1 MSSSSSS
8 SYDSNPFLHANIFSR
23 FFHHWVSPL
32 LKKSRKNGVLYLN
45 DLYDLPPHLYSKELT
60 DKLEKNWFDEVKR
73 CPDNPSLIRVT
84 LRTVGWKP
92 FAQSILL
99 FLNGLLQIIQPLILT
114 VLMGFFEPCSSMPSW
129 HAWLLAF
136 ATIIAAL
143 SSSLIV
149 NEYVHRIDIYAM
161 QIFIAYTG
169 LIYRKVLRL
178 SLYSMNSIT
187 SGEITNLLVN
197 DANQVQFVAVFMNH
211 LWIAPI
217 QVILVIFVFW
227 YFVKY
232 IAFIA
237 IGYTAFLLLIQP
249 LYSRMFVSI
258 RTKILQITDERLK
271 IMSEIIKSMRIVKM
285 YCWETAFIQKICL
298 IRKREIIQYT
308 FYAICDC
315 IQLIFSYNYT
325 TLIFLMMYGTMWS
338 LNIRLDTRFFA
349 ISSCL
354 LGFMRVYCIDF
365 FSNAI
370 RDLSN
375 YLVARKRIEK
385 FLLLDECERDTRLL
399 SSSHLEISSSNKIEI
414 INNITQEVQVKCNLK
429 EAHWEKNGLF
439 KLQNIIFDAHPG
451 DLICIIGAVGSGK
464 SSLLQTLTGEIG
476 FFEGKVR
483 LHGSFCY
490 VPQEAWIF
498 SSTLKNNILFGKEY
512 NHKLFQRVI
521 QATALDTDLEQLSQG
536 VNTLVGDQGVMLSGG
551 QKARVNLARALYRNA
566 DIYLL
571 DDPLSAVDVKVSK
584 HLFEK
589 SIQHYLCDKICILVT
604 HQIQFLQ
611 DATKIIVLDQ
621 GKMIQ
626 MGTYN
631 ELISSSSSFAHL
643 LEDIN
648 QQEQQQIAANIQQQ
662 QSIISS
668 IYSEKE
674 DEDEAT
680 SNIDTKQQGAIKWT
694 VYTSYIK
701 AGLGCVFGSFFILFL
716 LTAYQATFMYSS
728 WWIATWSDDESHRY
742 RNYNQCISTTI
753 ENRSHLYLM
762 SDNEWNIYRNQKFY
776 SYCGIIILLL
786 ILTFLRTFALELM
799 CLNAGRVLHNK
810 MFRRVI
816 RCPIAF
822 FDTNPIGRI
831 LNHFTRDILIMDTD
845 IVMDV
850 PDFLNCLSAVLGT
863 VILIGLLN
871 PWAFIPA
878 FIGIIG
884 MLIVRYR
891 FARCFRDLR
900 RITEITRSP
909 LYSYLSSTIHGLK
922 VIRSYH
928 AEQMCSQ
935 QFLSYLDQNIRA
947 DYLTKVVERW
957 AAIRFDWTSFTFLA
971 LVTLCSMLVRI
982 YKQELS
988 TADIAL
994 TLSYSLNLM
1003 GLFQWTIRQSVT
1015 VETHMTAVE
1024 RILEYCS
1031 LEQEPSVQLSLNNR
1045 LSNNWPSHGQIVFRN
1060 VSMSYSNDDKTSLVL
1075 RNITITIQSEE
1086 KIGIVGRTGAGK
1098 SSLIQVLFRMG
1109 LLVNGQIEI
1118 DNIDISTIPLDD
1130 LRSRISIIPQDPV
1143 LFTGTIRN
1151 NLDQFDNYTD
1161 QQIWNALDQVQLKTL
1176 VNDTMSN
1183 GLDSLV
1189 SENGCNLSVG
1199 QKQLICLARAI
1210 LKQSKI
1216 LVIDEATANVDNAT
1230 DELIQQAIRDKFEEC
1245 TVLTIAHRL
1254 RTIIDS
1260 DRILVLANGEVLE
1273 FDTPSSLLANSNSY
1287 FVSLV
1292 EQTGLNEAEYLR
1304 TLANRTN
1311 TKMKSVTQKT
1321 ISDDDDI
1328 ILIMNEND
1336 PLLV

>member
-1 MSSSSSS
+1 MSSS
-8 SYDSNPFLHANIFSR
+8 SYDSNPILHANIFSR
-23 FFHHWVSPL
+23 FFHSWVTPL
-32 LKKSRKNGVLYLN
+32 LKKSHKNGVLHLN
-45 DLYDLPPHLYSKELT
+45 DLYDLPAHLHSTELT
-60 DKLEKNWFDEVKR
+60 DKLEQNWFDEVKR
-73 CPDNPSLIRVT
+73 YPNNPSLIRVT

-92 FAQSILL
+92 FAYGILA
-99 FLNGLLQIIQPLILT
+99 FLNGLLQIIQPLIVT
-114 VLMGFFEPCSSMPSW
+114 VLMRFFEPCSSMPSW
-129 HAWLLAF
+129 QAWLLAM
-136 ATIIAAL
+136 ATIVAAL
-143 SSSLIV
+143 SSSLIN
-149 NEYVHRIDIYAM
+149 NEYIYKIDIYAM

-197 DANQVQFVAVFMNH
+197 DANQIQRVA
-211 LWIAPI
+211 
-217 QVILVIFVFW
+217 IFFND
-227 YFVKY
+227 
-232 IAFIA
+232 I
-237 IGYTAFLLLIQP
+237 T
-249 LYSRMFVSI
+249 R
-258 RTKILQITDERLK
+258 ILQITDERLK

-285 YCWETAFIQKICL
+285 YCWERAFIQKICV

-308 FYAICDC
+308 FYAICKC
-315 IQLIFSYNYT
+315 IQDIFSNNYT

-338 LNIRLDTRFFA
+338 LDIRLDTRFFA

-354 LGFMRVYCIDF
+354 LGFMRIYCINY
-365 FSNAI
+365 FSYAI
-370 RDLSN
+370 RDISN
-375 YLVARKRIEK
+375 YLVARKRIEV
-385 FLLLDECERDTRLL
+385 FLLLDECERDIRLL
-399 SSSHLEISSSNKIEI
+399 SSSNEIEI
-414 INNITQEVQVKCNLK
+414 INNITQE
-429 EAHWEKNGLF
+429 NGVF
-439 KLQNIIFDAHPG
+439 KLQNIVFDAHPG

-464 SSLLQTLTGEIG
+464 VCEIG

-498 SSTLKNNILFGKEY
+498 SSTIKNNILFGKEY

-521 QATALDTDLEQLSQG
+521 EATALDIDLEQLSQG

-551 QKARVNLARALYRNA
+551 QKARVDMARALYRNA

-584 HLFEK
+584 HLFYR
-589 SIQHYLCDKICILVT
+589 SIKDYLCDKICILVT

-648 QQEQQQIAANIQQQ
+648 QQEQQQNAANIQQQ

-668 IYSEKE
+668 TYSEKE
-674 DEDEAT
+674 DKDEVM
-680 SNIDTKQQGAIKWT
+680 SNIDTKQQDAIKWT

-701 AGLGCVFGSFFILFL
+701 AGLGCIFGFFFILLL
-716 LTAYQATFMYSS
+716 LTAYQTTFIYSS

-742 RNYNQCISTTI
+742 RNFNQCISTTI
-753 ENRSHLYLM
+753 ENRSHLYSM
-762 SDNEWNIYRNQKFY
+762 SNNEWYIYRNQKFY
-776 SYCGIIILLL
+776 SYCRIVMLLL

-831 LNHFTRDILIMDTD
+831 INHFTRDVLIMDTD
-845 IVMDV
+845 IVLDV
-850 PDFLNCLSAVLGT
+850 PDFLNSLSSVLGT

-900 RITEITRSP
+900 RITETTRSP

-947 DYLTKVVERW
+947 YYLTSVVERW
-957 AAIRFDWTSFTFLA
+957 SAIRFDWISFIFLG

-1003 GLFQWTIRQSVT
+1003 GLFQWTISQSVR

-1031 LEQEPSVQLSLNNR
+1031 LEQEPTVQLSLNNR

-1075 RNITITIQSEE
+1075 HNITLTIQSEE

-1109 LLVNGQIEI
+1109 ILVNGQIEI

-1151 NLDQFDNYTD
+1151 NLDQFNNYTD

-1210 LKQSKI
+1210 LKQTKI

-1230 DELIQQAIRDKFEEC
+1230 DELIQQAIRDKFKEC

-1254 RTIIDS
+1254 RTVIDS
-1260 DRILVLANGEVLE
+1260 DRILVLSNGEVVE

-1287 FVSLV
+1287 FTSLV
-1292 EQTGLNEAEYLR
+1292 QQTGSNEAEYLR

-1311 TKMKSVTQKT
+1311 MNTKSVAQKT
-1321 ISDDDDI
+1321 TTDDDI
-1328 ILIMNEND
+1328 IPIMNESD
-1336 PLLV
+1336 PLLM

>member
-1 MSSSSSS
+1 
-8 SYDSNPFLHANIFSR
+8 
-23 FFHHWVSPL
+23 
-32 LKKSRKNGVLYLN
+32 
-45 DLYDLPPHLYSKELT
+45 
-60 DKLEKNWFDEVKR
+60 
-73 CPDNPSLIRVT
+73 
-84 LRTVGWKP
+84 
-92 FAQSILL
+92 
-99 FLNGLLQIIQPLILT
+99 
-114 VLMGFFEPCSSMPSW
+114 
-129 HAWLLAF
+129 
-136 ATIIAAL
+136 
-143 SSSLIV
+143 
-149 NEYVHRIDIYAM
+149 
-161 QIFIAYTG
+161 
-169 LIYRKVLRL
+169 
-178 SLYSMNSIT
+178 
-187 SGEITNLLVN
+187 
-197 DANQVQFVAVFMNH
+197 
-211 LWIAPI
+211 
-217 QVILVIFVFW
+217 
-227 YFVKY
+227 
-232 IAFIA
+232 
-237 IGYTAFLLLIQP
+237 
-249 LYSRMFVSI
+249 
-258 RTKILQITDERLK
+258 
-271 IMSEIIKSMRIVKM
+271 
-285 YCWETAFIQKICL
+285 
-298 IRKREIIQYT
+298 
-308 FYAICDC
+308 
-315 IQLIFSYNYT
+315 
-325 TLIFLMMYGTMWS
+325 
-338 LNIRLDTRFFA
+338 
-349 ISSCL
+349 
-354 LGFMRVYCIDF
+354 
-365 FSNAI
+365 
-370 RDLSN
+370 
-375 YLVARKRIEK
+375 
-385 FLLLDECERDTRLL
+385 
-399 SSSHLEISSSNKIEI
+399 
-414 INNITQEVQVKCNLK
+414 
-429 EAHWEKNGLF
+429 
-439 KLQNIIFDAHPG
+439 
-451 DLICIIGAVGSGK
+451 
-464 SSLLQTLTGEIG
+464 
-476 FFEGKVR
+476 
-483 LHGSFCY
+483 
-490 VPQEAWIF
+490 
-498 SSTLKNNILFGKEY
+498 
-512 NHKLFQRVI
+512 
-521 QATALDTDLEQLSQG
+521 
-536 VNTLVGDQGVMLSGG
+536 
-551 QKARVNLARALYRNA
+551 
-566 DIYLL
+566 
-571 DDPLSAVDVKVSK
+571 
-584 HLFEK
+584 
-589 SIQHYLCDKICILVT
+589 
-604 HQIQFLQ
+604 
-611 DATKIIVLDQ
+611 
-621 GKMIQ
+621 
-626 MGTYN
+626 
-631 ELISSSSSFAHL
+631 
-643 LEDIN
+643 
-648 QQEQQQIAANIQQQ
+648 
-662 QSIISS
+662 
-668 IYSEKE
+668 
-674 DEDEAT
+674 
-680 SNIDTKQQGAIKWT
+680 
-694 VYTSYIK
+694 
-701 AGLGCVFGSFFILFL
+701 
-716 LTAYQATFMYSS
+716 
-728 WWIATWSDDESHRY
+728 
-742 RNYNQCISTTI
+742 
-753 ENRSHLYLM
+753 
-762 SDNEWNIYRNQKFY
+762 
-776 SYCGIIILLL
+776 
-786 ILTFLRTFALELM
+786 
-799 CLNAGRVLHNK
+799 
-810 MFRRVI
+810 
-816 RCPIAF
+816 
-822 FDTNPIGRI
+822 
-831 LNHFTRDILIMDTD
+831 
-845 IVMDV
+845 
-850 PDFLNCLSAVLGT
+850 
-863 VILIGLLN
+863 
-871 PWAFIPA
+871 
-878 FIGIIG
+878 

-900 RITEITRSP
+900 RITETTRSP

-1075 RNITITIQSEE
+1075 RNITLTIQSEE

-1230 DELIQQAIRDKFEEC
+1230 DELIQQAIRDKFKECTVLTIAHRLRTIIDSDRILVQLKTLVNDTMSNGLDSLVSENGCNLSVGQKQLICLARAILKQSKILVIDEATANVDNATDELIQQAIRDKFKEC

-1260 DRILVLANGEVLE
+1260 DRILVLGNGEVLE

-1328 ILIMNEND
+1328 IPIMNEND